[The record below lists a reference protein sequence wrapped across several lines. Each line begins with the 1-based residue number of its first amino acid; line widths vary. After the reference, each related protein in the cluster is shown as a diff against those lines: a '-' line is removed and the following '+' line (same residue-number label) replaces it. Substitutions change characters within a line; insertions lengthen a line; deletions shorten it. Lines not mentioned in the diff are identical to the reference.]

1 MTAAPGDSPSMPDPA
16 TTAQTTEGSAP
27 ETRPRT
33 IADRLRSEILRG
45 AYREGERLP
54 AERELAARLDANRG
68 AVREALRMLEQSGL
82 VSVRRGGGAT
92 VQPLRDAS
100 VEIVRHL
107 LFADGTLDLPLAVQV
122 IDVHEMLLAGA
133 SRLAVERGSDE
144 QLERAGELLR
154 ALVEAEAE
162 DERLRLLDR
171 LYALV
176 TEASG
181 NLVLRLVRNTLGP
194 IVAGELR
201 QYQNHLRPPRAEL
214 EPQVDAILAG
224 IAARDAT
231 ATEEAVRALLRDRR
245 ERLLKILD
253 ASPEADGA
261 SAAAESAPTH
271 S

>member
-1 MTAAPGDSPSMPDPA
+1 MTAATPEPA
-16 TTAQTTEGSAP
+16 PAKEAQEG
-27 ETRPRT
+27 TRPRH
-33 IADRLRSEILRG
+33 IADRLRGEILRG

-54 AERELAARLDANRG
+54 AERELASRLDANRG

-92 VQPLRDAS
+92 VRPLREAS

-107 LFADGTLDLPLAVQV
+107 LFAGGRLDPSLALQV

-133 SRLAVERGSDE
+133 ARLAVERGSDE
-144 QLERAGELLR
+144 QLARAGELLR
-154 ALVEAEAE
+154 ELVEAQAE
-162 DERLRLLDR
+162 DERLKLLDR

-194 IVAGELR
+194 ILAGELR
-201 QYQNHLRPPRAEL
+201 PYQGRLRPPRAEL
-214 EPQVDAILAG
+214 EPQVEAILAG
-224 IAARDAT
+224 LAARDAT

-245 ERLLKILD
+245 ERLLGILND
-253 ASPEADGA
+253 ESPAAEAPSPAPA
-261 SAAAESAPTH
+261 SAPPS